1 MKLGILGT
9 GLIVHEVLPMLEIL
23 HLEKLYILGT
33 EHSVE
38 KTQRLCET
46 YHMDGCFFN
55 YDEMLDADIDT
66 VYIAL
71 PNHLHFSFAKKA
83 LEKNKHVILEKPIT
97 VTLNELQ
104 ELAQI
109 AGERHLILVEA
120 MSLHHTPAYR
130 SIREKIS
137 DLGEIKL
144 MNFQFCQYSSR
155 YDAFKEGKIAP
166 AFDPKCA
173 GGALMDLNI
182 YNLHA
187 IIGLF
192 GKPRATHYLPNMERD
207 IDTSGILTL
216 DYGNFKAV
224 AVAAKDCQ
232 APVSSTIQGNR
243 GCIRIQVPMNQIE
256 SYELFDNQKNGK
268 TYDFRENAHRLSY
281 EFLEFD
287 RMIREKDFK
296 KAEELMQISMTATE
310 ILERERSYQ
319 MK

>member
-9 GLIVHEVLPMLEIL
+9 GLIVHEVLPMLDIL

-38 KTQRLCET
+38 KTQKLCKT
-46 YHMDGCFFN
+46 YRMDGCFFN

-71 PNHLHFSFAKKA
+71 PNHLHFSFAQKA
-83 LEKNKHVILEKPIT
+83 LAKNKHVILEKPIT

-104 ELAQI
+104 ELARI
-109 AGERHLILVEA
+109 AKERHLILVEA
-120 MSLHHTPAYR
+120 MSLHHTPAYK
-130 SIREKIS
+130 SIRGKIS
-137 DLGEIKL
+137 DLGKIKL
-144 MNFQFCQYSSR
+144 VNFQFCQYSSR

-166 AFDPKCA
+166 AFDPRCA

-192 GKPRATHYLPNMERD
+192 GKPKTAHYLPNMERG

-216 DYGNFKAV
+216 DYGDFKAA

-232 APVSSTIQGNR
+232 APVSSTIQGNK

-256 SYELFDNQKNGK
+256 SYDLSDNRKNSRTFD
-268 TYDFRENAHRLSY
+268 FHENAHRLSY

-287 RMIREKDFK
+287 RMIRDQDFK
-296 KAEELMQISMTATE
+296 KAEELMEISMAATE
-310 ILERERSYQ
+310 ILEQNRPYTI
-319 MK
+319 

>member
-9 GLIVHEVLPMLEIL
+9 GLIVHDVLPMLEVL

-38 KTQRLCET
+38 KTKNLCET

-55 YDEMLDADIDT
+55 YEEMLEADIDT
-66 VYIAL
+66 VYVAL
-71 PNHLHFSFAKKA
+71 PNNLHFSFAKKA
-83 LEKNKHVILEKPIT
+83 LEHNKHVILEKPIT
-97 VTLNELQ
+97 VTLKELQ

-109 AGERHLILVEA
+109 ARDRHRILVEA
-120 MSLHHTPAYR
+120 MSLHHTPAYQ
-130 SIREKIS
+130 SIREKIC

-144 MNFQFCQYSSR
+144 VNFQFCQYSSR
-155 YDAFKEGKIAP
+155 YDAFKQGKIAP
-166 AFDPKCA
+166 AFNPKCA

-192 GKPRATHYLPNMERD
+192 GKPKATQYLPNMERG
-207 IDTSGILTL
+207 IDTSGILTM
-216 DYGNFKAV
+216 DYGDFKAV

-256 SYELFDNQKNGK
+256 SYELSDHKKNSQTFD
-268 TYDFRENAHRLSY
+268 FHENAHRLSY
-281 EFLEFD
+281 EFLEFE
-287 RMIREKDFK
+287 RMIREQDFK
-296 KAEELMQISMTATE
+296 KAEELLEISSIAAE
-310 ILERERSYQ
+310 ILEQNRPYQ
-319 MK
+319 IY

>member
-9 GLIVHEVLPMLEIL
+9 GLIVHEVLPMLDIL

-33 EHSVE
+33 DHSVE
-38 KTQRLCET
+38 KTQRLCDA
-46 YHMDGCFFN
+46 YHMNGCFFD
-55 YDEMLDADIDT
+55 YEKLLDADIDT

-71 PNHLHFSFAKKA
+71 PNHLHFSFARKA
-83 LEKNKHVILEKPIT
+83 LEKGKHVILEKPVT
-97 VTLNELQ
+97 VTLSELQ
-104 ELAQI
+104 ELEQI
-109 AGERHLILVEA
+109 ARKRHVILVEA

-130 SIREKIS
+130 SIREKIR
-137 DLGEIKL
+137 DIGDIKIV
-144 MNFQFCQYSSR
+144 NFQFCQYSSR
-155 YDAFKEGKIAP
+155 YDAFKQGKIAP

-192 GKPRATHYLPNMERD
+192 GSPKATRYLPNMERG

-216 DYGNFKAV
+216 DYGTFQAV

-232 APVSSTIQGNR
+232 APVSSTIQGDK

-256 SYELFDNQKNGK
+256 NYELTDNRKNVEIFD
-268 TYDFRENAHRLSY
+268 FHENAHRLSY

-287 RMIREKDFK
+287 RMIREKDFE
-296 KAEELMQISMTATE
+296 KAEELMKISMAATE
-310 ILERERSYQ
+310 ILERERPYHI
-319 MK
+319 

>member
-9 GLIVHEVLPMLEIL
+9 GLIAHEVLPMLEIL

-33 EHSVE
+33 EHSVK
-38 KTQRLCET
+38 KTQKLCET
-46 YHMDGCFFN
+46 YRMNGCFFN

-66 VYIAL
+66 IYIAL

-109 AGERHLILVEA
+109 AREKHLILVEA

-144 MNFQFCQYSSR
+144 VNFQFCQYSSR

-192 GKPRATHYLPNMERD
+192 GKPRAAHYLPNMERG

-216 DYGNFKAV
+216 DYGDFKAV

-232 APVSSTIQGNR
+232 APVSSTIQGNK

-256 SYELFDNQKNGK
+256 SYELFDNQKNGT
-268 TYDFRENAHRLSY
+268 TYDFHENAHRLSY

-310 ILERERSYQ
+310 ILEHKRPYQ

>member
-9 GLIVHEVLPMLEIL
+9 GLIVHEVLPMLNVL

-33 EHSVE
+33 DHSVE
-38 KTQRLCET
+38 KTQQLCKT

-55 YDEMLDADIDT
+55 YEELLNTDIDT

-83 LEKNKHVILEKPIT
+83 LEKGKHVILEKPIT
-97 VTLNELQ
+97 VTLDELQ

-109 AGERHLILVEA
+109 ANENHLILVEA

-130 SIREKIS
+130 SIREKINA
-137 DLGEIKL
+137 LGDIKIA
-144 MNFQFCQYSSR
+144 NFQFCQYSSR
-155 YDAFKEGKIAP
+155 YDAFKQGKIAP

-192 GKPRATHYLPNMERD
+192 GKPKATHYLPNMERG

-216 DYGNFKAV
+216 DYGDFKAV

-232 APVSSTIQGNR
+232 APVSSTIQGNK

-256 SYELFDNQKNGK
+256 SYELFDNQKNSK
-268 TYDFRENAHRLSY
+268 TYDFHENAHRLSY

-296 KAEELMQISMTATE
+296 KADELMQISMAATE
-310 ILERERSYQ
+310 ILERERPYSI
-319 MK
+319 

>member
-9 GLIVHEVLPMLEIL
+9 GLIVHEVLPMLNVL

-33 EHSVE
+33 DHSVE
-38 KTQRLCET
+38 KTQQLCKT

-55 YDEMLDADIDT
+55 YEELLNTDIDT

-83 LEKNKHVILEKPIT
+83 LEKGKHVILEKPIT
-97 VTLNELQ
+97 VTLGELQ

-109 AGERHLILVEA
+109 ANENHLILVEA

-130 SIREKIS
+130 SIHEKINA
-137 DLGEIKL
+137 LGDIKIA
-144 MNFQFCQYSSR
+144 NFQFCQYSSR
-155 YDAFKEGKIAP
+155 YDAFKQGKIAP

-192 GKPRATHYLPNMERD
+192 GKPKATHYLPNMERG

-216 DYGNFKAV
+216 DYGDFKAV

-232 APVSSTIQGNR
+232 APVSSTIQGNK

-256 SYELFDNQKNGK
+256 SYELFDNQKNSK
-268 TYDFRENAHRLSY
+268 TYDFHENAHRLSY

-296 KAEELMQISMTATE
+296 KADELMQISMAATE
-310 ILERERSYQ
+310 ILERERPYSI
-319 MK
+319 

>member
-33 EHSVE
+33 DRSAE
-38 KTQRLCET
+38 KTQQLCKT
-46 YHMDGCFFN
+46 YRMNGSFFD
-55 YDEMLDADIDT
+55 YDELLSTDIDT

-71 PNHLHFSFAKKA
+71 PNHLHFSFAKRA
-83 LEKNKHVILEKPIT
+83 LEKGKHVILEKPIT
-97 VTLNELQ
+97 VTLRELQ
-104 ELAQI
+104 ELVQI
-109 AGERHLILVEA
+109 ANERQLILVEA

-130 SIREKIS
+130 SIREKVKS
-137 DLGEIKL
+137 LGDIKIA
-144 MNFQFCQYSSR
+144 NFQFCQYSSR
-155 YDAFKEGKIAP
+155 YDAFKQGKIAP

-192 GKPRATHYLPNMERD
+192 GVPKTTQYLPNMECG

-216 DYGNFKAV
+216 DYGDFKAV

-232 APVSSTIQGNR
+232 APVSSTIQGTK

-256 SYELFDNQKNGK
+256 SYDLFDNQKNS
-268 TYDFRENAHRLSY
+268 TACDFRENAHRLSY

-296 KAEELMQISMTATE
+296 KAEELMQISIAATE
-310 ILERERSYQ
+310 ILERERPYQ
-319 MK
+319 VE